1 MTTRNY
7 YLILSF
13 ILIFATPKGFSQ
25 VQNITVNSERNQDNS
40 ISLNF
45 EKKSPG
51 SYSIALEFSN
61 VFNCDITDFRT
72 VIYGYSGVL
81 VKLRPLNASYGIG
94 YSIKYYS
101 VLGKMNPKVDSLF
114 HYLLPF
120 KNGKKVVIYEAGNIG
135 EKYFGREKAL
145 DWKSYIVKSET
156 PDTIYSMRKGIVVA
170 VNTDHENNSSENA
183 HYTSKRNFVIVEHG
197 DGTFAE
203 YKGFKKEA
211 IFITLGQEIYPQTS
225 LGIVEKYDNH
235 NYRLD
240 FSIYYLFDKD
250 FISNRNQSLKDYKS
264 NYKYLKPYFVTEKGT
279 IQVEPKRGYLV
290 SKAIQNVIQMD
301 LNNVHTVLAT
311 EKEITK
317 EFSRSEKKKYLKDS
331 KMIK

>member
-1 MTTRNY
+1 MKTHNY

-13 ILIFATPKGFSQ
+13 LLIFATPKGFSQ

-61 VFNCDITDFRT
+61 VSNCDITDFRT
-72 VIYGYSGVL
+72 VIYGKSGAL
-81 VKLRPLNASYGIG
+81 VKLRPLNVNYGIS
-94 YSIKYYS
+94 YAMKYYS
-101 VLGKMNPKVDSLF
+101 VLGRMNPRVDSLF
-114 HYLLPF
+114 YYLLPF
-120 KNGKKVVIYEAGNIG
+120 KNGKKVTIYEANDIG
-135 EKYFGREKAL
+135 EKYFGSEKAL
-145 DWKSYIVKSET
+145 NWKSYVMKSKA

-170 VNTDHENNSSENA
+170 VNKEHNNNSSENA
-183 HYTSKRNFVIVEHG
+183 QYTSKRNLIIVEHE
-197 DGTFAE
+197 DGTFAQ

-211 IFITLGQEIYPQTS
+211 IFVNLGQEIYPQTT
-225 LGIVEKYDNH
+225 LGVIEKYDND

-250 FISNRNQSLKDYKS
+250 FISNRDQSLKDYKS
-264 NYKYLKPYFVTEKGT
+264 NYKYLNPYFVTEQGT
-279 IQVEPKRGYLV
+279 IQLEPKRGYLV
-290 SKAIQNVIQMD
+290 SEGIQNVIQVD
-301 LNNVHTVLAT
+301 LNNAYTVLAT